1 MRKCNKKLRKGEYEE
16 LLDKFDQNGEN
27 DPKAPHITL
36 SAGINSEAVTK
47 SDPRGVLRVTLLE
60 ILFVLIARI
69 RYFKLS
75 STQIISILR
84 KLFLSS
90 CYHLIVKLD

>member
-47 SDPRGVLRVTLLE
+47 SDPRGVLKGHAVGDF
-60 ILFVLIARI
+60 ICFI
-69 RYFKLS
+69 R
-75 STQIISILR
+75 QISIL
-84 KLFLSS
+84 
-90 CYHLIVKLD
+90 